1 MTKPVL
7 LRFPAILPHVADMQY
22 NPVSAPIDFSG
33 NRCAIP
39 GCPFSLCVVVG
50 GGTIGGSGCSFCG
63 LRFEGVVVVVDV
75 TTTTVV
81 VFDATTSRHKG
92 FEGIL
97 QVMNITTV
105 AVAAVI
111 IPARGTFFSL
121 LVVFVVAVVVNFVDA
136 VVVH

>member
-1 MTKPVL
+1 
-7 LRFPAILPHVADMQY
+7 
-22 NPVSAPIDFSG
+22 
-33 NRCAIP
+33 
-39 GCPFSLCVVVG
+39 
-50 GGTIGGSGCSFCG
+50 